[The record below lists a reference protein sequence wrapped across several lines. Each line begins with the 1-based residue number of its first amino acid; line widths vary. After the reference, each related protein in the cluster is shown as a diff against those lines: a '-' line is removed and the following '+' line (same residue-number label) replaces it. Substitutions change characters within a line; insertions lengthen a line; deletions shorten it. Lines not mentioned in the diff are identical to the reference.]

1 MKKKSFT
8 SVACLLLSGSMLVSC
23 VGSFRLFNKLAT
35 WNKQATGNKFLN
47 ELIFILIS
55 PAYAVCG
62 VADVLVLNTIEF
74 WSGKN
79 PVRADIG
86 KTRQVEGSDGLMY
99 AVKTLEDGY
108 EITSPDGK
116 ISYFRYDKKTDT
128 WSVEG
133 NGVSRELFKFN
144 EDGTIHAYLPD
155 GRSMD
160 VSRDGAGVYTL
171 RMAVN
176 CGTCY
181 ALWQ

>member
-1 MKKKSFT
+1 MKKKSFI
-8 SVACLLLSGSMLVSC
+8 SVVCLLLSGAMLTSC
-23 VGSFRLFNKLAT
+23 VGSFKLFNKLAA

-55 PAYAVCG
+55 PAYVVCG

-74 WSGKN
+74 WSGSN

-86 KTRQVEGSDGLMY
+86 KTRNVKGSDGLLY

-108 EITSPDGK
+108 EITAPDGNVSCFK
-116 ISYFRYDKKTDT
+116 YDKKTDT

-133 NGVSRELFKFN
+133 DGISRDLFKFN
-144 EDGTIHAYLPD
+144 SNGTIHAFLPD

-160 VSRDGAGVYTL
+160 VSRDGAGVYAL

-176 CGTCY
+176 CGTYY
-181 ALWQ
+181 AMWR

>member
-23 VGSFRLFNKLAT
+23 VGSFRLFNKLAA

-86 KTRQVEGSDGLMY
+86 KTRKVEGTDGLMY

-133 NGVSRELFKFN
+133 NGVSKELFKFN
-144 EDGTIHAYLPD
+144 ADGTIHAYLPD

-160 VSRDGAGVYTL
+160 VACDGAGVNSL

-181 ALWQ
+181 AMWR